1 MNGVRHHPDEL
12 GDAKAFAERL
22 AQKPSKNRLA
32 DEAARRVAIS
42 QWLRTA
48 SPGRPRVRPHAVR
61 CCTRGDGEQS
71 DAKGA
76 QMIGRTAGYL
86 YLGQVI
92 TVVTIGVLKRLDLI
106 SLPPVN
112 SLTTIANNA
121 MDAEIAAGTLQ
132 PLLATGWSVGFWL
145 DLWRQYYAEADPAA
159 FVAGYCAEHA
169 ALCVG
174 L

>member
-1 MNGVRHHPDEL
+1 
-12 GDAKAFAERL
+12 
-22 AQKPSKNRLA
+22 
-32 DEAARRVAIS
+32 
-42 QWLRTA
+42 
-48 SPGRPRVRPHAVR
+48 
-61 CCTRGDGEQS
+61 
-71 DAKGA
+71 
-76 QMIGRTAGYL
+76 MIGRTAGYL

-112 SLTTIANNA
+112 SLTAIANNA

-169 ALCVG
+169 ALRVG